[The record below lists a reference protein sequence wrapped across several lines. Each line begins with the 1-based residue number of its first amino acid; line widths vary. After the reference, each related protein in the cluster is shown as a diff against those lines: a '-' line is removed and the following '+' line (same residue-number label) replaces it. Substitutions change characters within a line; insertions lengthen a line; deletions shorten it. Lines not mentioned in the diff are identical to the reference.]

1 MIQKERKKT
10 EMNKFEWGRI
20 HKWEENIEREVTDA
34 VEERVTEHYEVED
47 IVDLTQEQID
57 EVTAWRDEHVSE
69 YSPMYIGFTNVF
81 NRWDDENWEPEDE

>member
-1 MIQKERKKT
+1 MFHQYSSLHPD
-10 EMNKFEWGRI
+10 G
-20 HKWEENIEREVTDA
+20 HSA
-34 VEERVTEHYEVED
+34 
-47 IVDLTQEQID
+47 TQEQID